1 MGVIRQIVFLVLLL
15 IQVAW
20 SEPGRVKITL
30 LHLNDVYEYN
40 VVDDGRKGSFSRIE
54 TLRQQ
59 QVARNPNTLF
69 LFAGDTLSPSVASSM
84 FRGRQMID
92 LWNAVQLDFAVL
104 GNHEF
109 DFGDD
114 VLKERIA
121 ESKFTWFASNV
132 TEKSTGRPFANT
144 PPYQVVDV
152 GGVRVGIFGLLT
164 PATADASNASDQVVF
179 RDPIEVSQQ
188 LVPLMRSE
196 GAQIIVALTHLTMA
210 EDKALAQK
218 VPVNIILGGHEH
230 EPMQSLVGDI
240 PIFKWGSDARIMGCV
255 DLDVDVNSG
264 KVVGMDW
271 SGISVGKSVAS
282 DPKIQELIDDLDDQL
297 NSQMDEPV
305 ATTTVELDGQK
316 VSSRSR
322 ESNLGNLVADA
333 FRARFSSDVAMIL
346 GSSIRLD
353 QKVPKGVIQR
363 RLAMQILPYENPLVE
378 VRANGQQ
385 LRQIL
390 EHALSEGAVS
400 DRFVQISG
408 IKVVYDPKKAV
419 GSRVVSLEVGGK
431 PVEEARSYSLT
442 CNEFMRKGG
451 CGYKI
456 LSELPVLRGAEDAP
470 NESHVLLEYLQTRQS
485 IAPRVEGRIT
495 NLASAGSK

>member
-1 MGVIRQIVFLVLLL
+1 MSLFLLL
-15 IQVAW
+15 LLLLQVAW

-92 LWNAVQLDFAVL
+92 LWNAVHLDFAVL

-144 PPYQVVDV
+144 PPYQIVEVAGVKV
-152 GGVRVGIFGLLT
+152 GVFGLLT

-179 RDPIEVSQQ
+179 RDPIEVAQQ

-196 GAQIIVALTHLTMA
+196 GAQLIVALTHLTMA

-230 EPMQSLVGDI
+230 EPMQSLVGTT

-255 DLDVDVNSG
+255 DLDVAADSG
-264 KVVGMDW
+264 KIVGMDW

-282 DPKIQELIDDLDDQL
+282 DPTIQELIDDLDDQL

-305 ATTTVELDGQK
+305 ATTSVELDGLK
-316 VSSRSR
+316 ASSRSR
-322 ESNLGNLVADA
+322 ESNLGNLVGDA
-333 FRARFSSDVAMIL
+333 FRTRFGSDVAMIL

-353 QKVPKGVIQR
+353 QKVAKGVVQR

-378 VRANGQQ
+378 VRASGQQ
-385 LRQIL
+385 LRLIM
-390 EHALSEGAVS
+390 EHALSEGGVS
-400 DRFVQISG
+400 DRFVQVSG
-408 IKVVYDPKKAV
+408 IQVVYDPKKVA
-419 GSRVVSLEVGGK
+419 GSRVVSLKVAGQPIED
-431 PVEEARSYSLT
+431 ARSYTLT

-451 CGYKI
+451 CGFKI
-456 LSELPVLRGAEDAP
+456 LSQLPVLRGAEDAP
-470 NESHVLLEYLQTRQS
+470 SESHVLLEYLQAKKNVS
-485 IAPRVEGRIT
+485 PKVEGRIT
-495 NLASAGSK
+495 SLAGANSR